1 MRVPVPTLLLLHLS
15 LALAAPALLA
25 AADAVPVTKVV
36 LYSSGVGYYEHA
48 GSVEGAAE
56 NELRFKTEQI
66 NDVLKSL
73 VLQDLDGGRV
83 GTVVYPSQAPLERT
97 LKSFQVDITGNPGL
111 AQLLNQLRG
120 AKVQILAQTETI
132 TGTVLG
138 CESRQ
143 KPAGDKGVL
152 TVGVLNLVTAQGLR
166 QLELE
171 QVASLRLEDPG
182 LQEELNRALA
192 ALAGARDQDKK
203 PVVIRFEGDGKRRV
217 RLGYVVEAPVWKT
230 SYRLVLAEPDAKPA
244 KAYVQGWAIV
254 ENQTESD
261 WTNVDLNLVSGRP
274 ISFIQDLYR
283 PLYAQRPVVEPP
295 LPPGVRPVAY
305 GGGREGSDKPMGKQ
319 EEQRAERKM
328 RGMAMAAAA
337 PAPAMKLAAAA
348 DAVSEAGFGPGGGT
362 GAAMNLAEG
371 VHTAASAAEQVGE
384 LFQYQ
389 VPRVSLPRQRSAML
403 PIIGDHIAVQRV
415 SIYNPE
421 VQPRHPLN
429 GVWLE
434 NTSGKH
440 LQAGPVTVFDGGA
453 YAGDARIDNLAPGQK
468 RLLSYALDVPMT
480 VDPSSGQ
487 EERRVVSGKL
497 VKGVLQLQTKLVAR
511 RTYSFRNEAERE
523 RSLVVEHR
531 FRPGWKLSDTAEPA
545 ERTDAIY
552 RFQVAAKAKGEG
564 ALAVTEELVTSERVA
579 VVDLDSGTTYAYAS
593 TGALPQKVR
602 DVLQKVS
609 AMQGALIDAERAIQ
623 ARQEQL
629 NAITQ
634 EQNRLRENMR
644 TVAQNSPYYQRLLQ
658 KLNDQESRIE
668 GLQGEIEKLKGE
680 RDGKRKE
687 LEAFLA
693 AASAE

>member
-1 MRVPVPTLLLLHLS
+1 MRVPVPTLLHLS
-15 LALAAPALLA
+15 LALAAPALLT

-48 GSVEGAAE
+48 GNVDGAAE

-305 GGGREGSDKPMGKQ
+305 SGGREREIADKPMGKA
-319 EEQRAERKM
+319 EARRSGEQMAKSRAM
-328 RGMAMAAAA
+328 AASAPAPAMAMAAAD
-337 PAPAMKLAAAA
+337 AA
-348 DAVSEAGFGPGGGT
+348 EGGGPGLGA
-362 GAAMNLAEG
+362 AAMNIAES

-389 VPRVSLPRQRSAML
+389 VPRVTLPRQRSAML
-403 PIIGDHIAVQRV
+403 PIIGDNIAAQRV

-429 GVWLE
+429 GVWVE

-497 VKGVLQLQTKLVAR
+497 VKGVLQLQTKLVAK
-511 RTYSFRNEAERE
+511 RTYAFRNEAERE
-523 RSLVVEHR
+523 RTLVVEHR

-545 ERTDAIY
+545 ERTDSIY

-579 VVDLDSGTTYAYAS
+579 VVDLDSGATYAYAS

-668 GLQGEIEKLKGE
+668 GLQGEAEKLKGE

>member
-1 MRVPVPTLLLLHLS
+1 MRVPVPTLLHLS
-15 LALAAPALLA
+15 LALAAPALLS
-25 AADAVPVTKVV
+25 AADAVPVTRVV

-48 GSVEGAAE
+48 GNVEGAAE

-73 VLQDLDGGRV
+73 VLQDLDGGKV

-143 KPAGDKGVL
+143 KPAGDKGVI

-261 WTNVDLNLVSGRP
+261 WTNVDLSLVSGRP

-305 GGGREGSDKPMGKQ
+305 SGGREGSDKPMGQK
-319 EEQRAERKM
+319 EERRAEGKM

-348 DAVSEAGFGPGGGT
+348 DAVSEAGFGPGGGI
-362 GAAMNLAEG
+362 GAAMNIAES

-403 PIIGDHIAVQRV
+403 PIIGDNIAVQRV

-421 VQPRHPLN
+421 VQQRHPLN
-429 GVWLE
+429 GVWVE

-497 VKGVLQLQTKLVAR
+497 VKGVLQLQTRLVAK
-511 RTYSFRNEAERE
+511 RTYAFRNDAERE
-523 RSLVVEHR
+523 RTLVVEHR

-545 ERTDAIY
+545 ERTDSIY

-564 ALAVTEELVTSERVA
+564 ALAVTEELITSERVA
-579 VVDLDSGTTYAYAS
+579 VVDLDSGATYAYAS

-668 GLQGEIEKLKGE
+668 GLQGEAEKLKGE

>member
-1 MRVPVPTLLLLHLS
+1 MRVPVPTLLQLS
-15 LALAAPALLA
+15 LALAVPALLT

-48 GSVEGAAE
+48 GHVEGAAE

-132 TGTVLG
+132 AGTVLG

-230 SYRLVLAEPDAKPA
+230 SYRLVLAEADAKPA

-261 WTNVDLNLVSGRP
+261 WTNVDLSLVSGRP

-305 GGGREGSDKPMGKQ
+305 SGGREGSDKPMAKADLRRSN
-319 EEQRAERKM
+319 EQMAKARTMAASAPAS
-328 RGMAMAAAA
+328 AMA
-337 PAPAMKLAAAA
+337 LAAAEA
-348 DAVSEAGFGPGGGT
+348 DERGVGGAGA
-362 GAAMNLAEG
+362 AAMNIAES

-403 PIIGDHIAVQRV
+403 PIIGDSIAVQRV
-415 SIYNPE
+415 SIYNSE
-421 VQPRHPLN
+421 AQPRHPLN

-453 YAGDARIDNLAPGQK
+453 YAGDARLDNLAPGQK

-480 VDPSSGQ
+480 VDPSNGQ

-497 VKGVLQLQTKLVAR
+497 VKGVLQLQTKLVAKR
-511 RTYSFRNEAERE
+511 SYAFRNEAERE
-523 RSLVVEHR
+523 RTLVVEHR

-545 ERTDAIY
+545 ERTDSHY
-552 RFQVAAKAKGEG
+552 RFLVPAKAKGEG
-564 ALAVTEELVTSERVA
+564 VLAVTEELITGERVA
-579 VVDLDSGTTYAYAS
+579 VVDLDSGATYAYAS

-668 GLQGEIEKLKGE
+668 GLQGEIEKLKAE
-680 RDGKRKE
+680 RDGKRRE